1 MREVPGS
8 TPGRAQLFFHGHCK
22 EPKTQTVISKTLHRK
37 QETEY
42 HEPHKKWDELRCSGR
57 VISSCSTSS
66 THRITLIKTSVLGG
80 GSEEE
85 IGVMTIRQTEHIRG
99 KL

>member
-1 MREVPGS
+1 MNL
-8 TPGRAQLFFHGHCK
+8 T
-22 EPKTQTVISKTLHRK
+22 
-37 QETEY
+37 
-42 HEPHKKWDELRCSGR
+42 KKWDELRCSGR
-57 VISSCSTSS
+57 EISSCSTSS

-80 GSEEE
+80 GSGEE

>member
-1 MREVPGS
+1 MIGDLQCFNVLK
-8 TPGRAQLFFHGHCK
+8 TVQDAFFHFFSMLLNG
-22 EPKTQTVISKTLHRK
+22 
-37 QETEY
+37 
-42 HEPHKKWDELRCSGR
+42 SGR